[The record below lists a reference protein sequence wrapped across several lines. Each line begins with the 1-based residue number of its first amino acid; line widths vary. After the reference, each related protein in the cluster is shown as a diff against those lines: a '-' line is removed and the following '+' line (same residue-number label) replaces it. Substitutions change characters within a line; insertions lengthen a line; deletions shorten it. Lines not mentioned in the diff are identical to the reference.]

1 MPAMPTIGD
10 WLRASWRDFV
20 RRWTVLMAAAGLT
33 AAATIL
39 AVLLSLLAAGLAAL
53 AGADSLAAFGLGG
66 CAALVL
72 ALWLAT
78 WAQAAVLRA
87 CLFEENVAEVLSR
100 SWASTSGFAW
110 VLTLFLVAAGG
121 GFFLLFLPGLL
132 LSVLLFFGPVYQM
145 SGEAEGLRAM
155 ELSWARV
162 RPRFFAVG
170 LRLFVGFLATWLPG
184 AIPYVGWMIAP
195 FWAPFGI
202 VATARLARDL
212 REASPGA
219 APARL
224 APLFA
229 ALGFV
234 FALGAALSGRSAL
247 RAYAAGREAIL
258 SGRLNAEGLDEETGQ
273 AMIAVLTG
281 RANEAQRSK
290 ALAFALSKSRQTFQ
304 ASPSSSTLSAGP

>member
-1 MPAMPTIGD
+1 MPTIAD
-10 WLRASWRDFV
+10 WLRASWRDFI

-33 AAATIL
+33 AAATLL
-39 AVLLSLLAAGLAAL
+39 AVFLPLLAAGLAAL
-53 AGADSLAAFGLGG
+53 AGADSFTAFGLGG

-72 ALWLAT
+72 ALWFST

-87 CLFEENVAEVLSR
+87 CLFEESVVEVLSR
-100 SWASTSGFAW
+100 SWDMTAGFAW
-110 VLTLFLVAAGG
+110 ALTLFLVAAGG
-121 GFFLLFLPGLL
+121 GFFLLLLPGLF

-145 SGEAEGLRAM
+145 SGEAEGVRAM

-162 RPRFFAVG
+162 RPRFAAVG
-170 LRLFVGFLATWLPG
+170 LRLFVGLSVTWLPG
-184 AIPYVGWMIAP
+184 AIPYVGWILAP

-212 REASPGA
+212 REASPDA

-229 ALGFV
+229 VLGLV
-234 FALGAALSGRSAL
+234 FTLGAALSGRSAL

-273 AMIAVLTG
+273 AMIAVLSG
-281 RANEAQRSK
+281 RASEAQRRQ

-304 ASPSSSTLSAGP
+304 APLSSSTLSAPGP